1 MILGERMTGRTPST
15 HRTDYDGT
23 FRSVFSDP
31 RSVRDLICAYVDSE
45 LGRLLD
51 WSTLKLVATRHASE
65 GFKQSES
72 DMICEVE
79 VLGGGGQVVYLMIEF
94 QSTPDWTMVLR
105 MWNYLGQFCASLA
118 KLDGV
123 KQRRQLPAVLP
134 IVVYNGERA
143 WKAEREM
150 GALVEGGPAGWS
162 EPGPRLGY
170 AFVDVFRSAELDRSE
185 RNIADATFRL
195 LRTESMSACQG
206 EVDWLK
212 EWMGGEGWGDLRRTL
227 VTWIMKEILPLRLP
241 GEKIPDVKGLWDFD
255 DLGEAMKAW
264 SAQLKAEGRAEGV
277 AEGRAEGVAEG
288 RAEGVAEGLAKG
300 RVGTLVRQARWR
312 FGEAAASTM
321 AALLG
326 SVRSEAALEEIE
338 RYLLTCENGDA
349 LIARIRQI

>member
-1 MILGERMTGRTPST
+1 MTGRPPST

-23 FRSVFSDP
+23 LRSVFSDP

-51 WSTLKLVATRHASE
+51 WSTLKPVAARHTSE
-65 GFKQSES
+65 GLKQSES

-79 VLGGGGQVVYLMIEF
+79 VLGSGGQVVYLMIEF

-105 MWNYLGQFCASLA
+105 MWNYLGQFLASLA
-118 KLDGV
+118 KLDGAT
-123 KQRRQLPAVLP
+123 KRRQLPAVLP

-162 EPGPRLGY
+162 EPGPQLGY
-170 AFVDVFRSAELDRSE
+170 AFVDVFRSAALDRSE

-206 EVDWLK
+206 ELDWLK

-227 VTWIMKEILPLRLP
+227 VEWIMKEILPLRLP

-255 DLGEAMKAW
+255 DLGVAMKAW
-264 SAQLKAEGRAEGV
+264 SAQLK
-277 AEGRAEGVAEG
+277 AEG

-326 SVRSEAALEEIE
+326 SVRSEEALEEIE

>member
-1 MILGERMTGRTPST
+1 MTGRPPST

-23 FRSVFSDP
+23 LRSVFSDP

-51 WSTLKLVATRHASE
+51 WSTLKPVAARHTSE
-65 GFKQSES
+65 GLKQSES

-79 VLGGGGQVVYLMIEF
+79 VRGSGGQVVYLMIEF

-105 MWNYLGQFCASLA
+105 MWNYLGQFLASLA
-118 KLDGV
+118 KLDCAT
-123 KQRRQLPAVLP
+123 KRRQLPAVLP

-162 EPGPRLGY
+162 EPGPQLGY
-170 AFVDVFRSAELDRSE
+170 AFVDVFRSAALDRSE

-206 EVDWLK
+206 ELDWLK
-212 EWMGGEGWGDLRRTL
+212 EWMGGEGWGHLQRTL
-227 VTWIMKEILPLRLP
+227 VTWIMKEIVPLRLP

-255 DLGEAMKAW
+255 DLGVAMKAW
-264 SAQLKAEGRAEGV
+264 SAQLK
-277 AEGRAEGVAEG
+277 AEG

-326 SVRSEAALEEIE
+326 SVRSEEALEEIE

>member
-1 MILGERMTGRTPST
+1 M
-15 HRTDYDGT
+15 HRTDHDGT

-31 RSVRDLICAYVDSE
+31 RAVQELVCAYVDSE

-51 WSTLKLVATRHASE
+51 WSTLKPVAARHTSE
-65 GFKQSES
+65 GLKQSES

-79 VLGGGGQVVYLMIEF
+79 VRGSGGQVVYLMIEF

-143 WKAEREM
+143 WKAAREM
-150 GALVEGGPAGWS
+150 GELVESGPGGWS

-185 RNIADATFRL
+185 RNIADAMFRL
-195 LRTESMSACQG
+195 QRVGSMEAARD
-206 EVDWLK
+206 EVRWLK
-212 EWMGGEGWGDLRRTL
+212 EWMGGEKWATLRRTL
-227 VTWIMKEILPLRLP
+227 VVWIIRGLLPSRLP
-241 GEKIPDVKGLWDFD
+241 GVRIPEVADLWD
-255 DLGEAMKAW
+255 LEELEVAMTNW
-264 SAQLKAEGRAEGV
+264 SEQLK
-277 AEGRAEGVAEG
+277 AEG

-300 RVGTLVRQARWR
+300 VAEGLAKGRVGTLVSIARRR

-321 AALLG
+321 AALVG

-338 RYLLTCENGDA
+338 GHLLTSENGDA
-349 LIARIRQI
+349 LLAKIRQI